1 MTYTTRQYS
10 APPPRLALRLQAGG
24 LCLLSLHKC
33 GCHLSGSA
41 LTSSPSIASGPQ
53 IASLALSATPPHL
66 LLLLRRGLFSGCVIL
81 WPLYLPWRY
90 YQAVPSEGAKLRC
103 DWVHTLVCPLSPAG
117 SRIVTALGCDTFCP
131 FRSDFSVLSG
141 RKDAIHR
148 YYHVFYTLV
157 VVAPSLVGL

>member
-41 LTSSPSIASGPQ
+41 LTSSLSITSGPQ

-103 DWVHTLVCPLSPAG
+103 DWVHTGCVRYHQQDGGLSQPFSCDACCPS
-117 SRIVTALGCDTFCP
+117 S
-131 FRSDFSVLSG
+131 SDFSILSG
-141 RKDAIHR
+141 RKAAILR
-148 YYHVFYTLV
+148 
-157 VVAPSLVGL
+157 

>member
-1 MTYTTRQYS
+1 MTSVFSEETHPCTPSICADSDDLYHS
-10 APPPRLALRLQAGG
+10 AMFSFPLKAGLAASGLRA
-24 LCLLSLHKC
+24 CLLSLHKC

-41 LTSSPSIASGPQ
+41 LTSSLSIASGPQ

-117 SRIVTALGCDTFCP
+117 SRIVTTFQ
-131 FRSDFSVLSG
+131 L
-141 RKDAIHR
+141 
-148 YYHVFYTLV
+148 
-157 VVAPSLVGL
+157 